1 MTRENKLSIVV
12 AFALLI
18 FVGMLFADHFSIASK
33 REVAALG
40 HASSPPP
47 PPLVGRGRGI
57 EVIPQQEVAPNI
69 KASNGIIHVVLT
81 GETLRSICLSH
92 YANASVAKSLAK
104 WNNIKNPDQIERGT
118 SIALPSIN
126 TLMSNFDR
134 SLGDQLNRVA
144 EDTSTVAFGK
154 YEVKQG
160 DTLSEIAQKVM
171 GTVKKSNILIDMN
184 KDVMPNPNNIRPGM
198 VLLYPL
204 QTS

>member
-69 KASNGIIHVVLT
+69 KASNGIIYVVLT

-126 TLMSNFDR
+126 TLMSNFDG

>member
-33 REVAALG
+33 REVATLG

-47 PPLVGRGRGI
+47 PLVERGRGI

-69 KASNGIIHVVLT
+69 KASNGIIYVVLT

-126 TLMSNFDR
+126 TLMSNFDG

>member
-1 MTRENKLSIVV
+1 
-12 AFALLI
+12 
-18 FVGMLFADHFSIASK
+18 
-33 REVAALG
+33 
-40 HASSPPP
+40 
-47 PPLVGRGRGI
+47 
-57 EVIPQQEVAPNI
+57 
-69 KASNGIIHVVLT
+69 
-81 GETLRSICLSH
+81 
-92 YANASVAKSLAK
+92 
-104 WNNIKNPDQIERGT
+104 
-118 SIALPSIN
+118 
-126 TLMSNFDR
+126 MSNFDG

-144 EDTSTVAFGK
+144 VDTSTVAFGK